1 MASANYAGPERGMR
15 VAVLTGGGD
24 VPGLNPCIKA
34 IVTTAEAF
42 GWETVGFRRGWAG
55 PLYVDP
61 DNEDSLREHV
71 VALDGTT
78 VRGIDR
84 TGGTILHTSRTNPG
98 RVTAENVPDRLR
110 ADCTAEPGGK
120 IDCTTHVIGVLDRM
134 GIDALVAIGGDDTL
148 SYAARLHQEG
158 VKVMACPKTM
168 DNDVF
173 GTDYC
178 IGFGTAVGRSVDFI
192 DALRTPTGSHE
203 RIAVVE
209 LFGRNSGETAL
220 LSGYLG
226 GADRV
231 LISEV
236 PFDIDRLAELI
247 MADKAANPSNYAV
260 VVVSEGARMVD
271 GEVIETGEADAYG
284 HRRLGGIG
292 EVLGEALRKRTGE
305 GIVNQ
310 SLAYLMRA
318 GPAVA
323 LDRMV
328 ASAFGT
334 MAVQLLEAN
343 ETGLMMTLRDGR
355 YQTAPVDVCI
365 HGEKRV
371 DVAELY
377 DTDTYRPIIRSV
389 KGKPMY
395 LY

>member
-1 MASANYAGPERGMR
+1 MR
-15 VAVLTGGGD
+15 IAMLTGGGD

-34 IVTTAEAF
+34 IVTRAEAL

-55 PLYVDP
+55 PLHVDP
-61 DNEDSLREHV
+61 QDESSVRNHVMVLDS
-71 VALDGTT
+71 TT

-84 TGGTILHTSRTNPG
+84 TGGTILHTSRTNPSK
-98 RVTAENVPDRLR
+98 VAAKDLPDRLR
-110 ADCTAEPGGK
+110 ARHEPQAGKRVDCT
-120 IDCTTHVIGVLDRM
+120 DHVMDVLEKLEIG
-134 GIDALVAIGGDDTL
+134 ALVAIGGDDTL
-148 SYAARLHQEG
+148 SYAARLHREG
-158 VKVMACPKTM
+158 MKVMACPKTM

-178 IGFGTAVGRSVDFI
+178 IGFGTAVARSVEFI

-220 LSGYLG
+220 ISGYLA

-236 PFDIDRLAELI
+236 PFDVDKLADLV
-247 MADKAANPSNYAV
+247 MADKSANPSNYAI
-260 VVVSEGARMVD
+260 VVVSEGARMLSSD
-271 GEVIETGEADAYG
+271 TIESGEPDAYG

-292 EVLGEALRKRTGE
+292 EVLGKALKQRTE
-305 GIVNQ
+305 QGIVNQ

-334 MAVQLLEAN
+334 MAVQSLDAGEA
-343 ETGLMMTLRDGR
+343 GLMMALRDGK
-355 YQTAPVDVCI
+355 YETVPVETCI
-365 HGEKRV
+365 QGEKRV
-371 DVAELY
+371 DVEELY
-377 DTDTYRPIIRSV
+377 DSDAYRPLIRSV
-389 KGKPMY
+389 RGKPMY

>member
-1 MASANYAGPERGMR
+1 M
-15 VAVLTGGGD
+15 LTGGGD

-34 IVTTAEAF
+34 IATRAEAL
-42 GWETVGFRRGWAG
+42 GWEAVGFRRGWAG
-55 PLYVDP
+55 PLRVDP
-61 DNEDSLREHV
+61 EDGRSVRNHV
-71 VALDGTT
+71 MDLDKTT

-84 TGGTILHTSRTNPG
+84 AGGTILHTSRTNPG
-98 RVTAENVPDRLR
+98 NVAAKDLPDFLGARHNPQAGDR
-110 ADCTAEPGGK
+110 
-120 IDCTTHVIGVLDRM
+120 IDCTDHVIDVLERLQ
-134 GIDALVAIGGDDTL
+134 IDALIAIGGDDTL

-158 VKVMACPKTM
+158 VNVMACPKTM

-178 IGFGTAVGRSVDFI
+178 IGFGTAVGRSVGFI

-209 LFGRNSGETAL
+209 LFGRDSGETAL
-220 LSGYLG
+220 ISGYLA

-236 PFDIDRLAELI
+236 PFDVDRLADLV
-247 MADKAANPSNYAV
+247 MADKSANPSNYAII
-260 VVVSEGARMVD
+260 VVSQGACMIGGD
-271 GEVIETGEADAYG
+271 KIESGDPDAFG
-284 HRRLGGIG
+284 HRQLGGIG
-292 EVLGEALRKRTGE
+292 EVLGKALTQRTGQ

-334 MAVQLLEAN
+334 MAVQSLEAG
-343 ETGLMMTLRDGR
+343 EAGLMMALRDGN
-355 YQTAPVDVCI
+355 YETVPIETCVQ
-365 HGEKRV
+365 GNKRV
-371 DVAELY
+371 DIEELY
-377 DTDTYRPIIRSV
+377 DSDAYRPIIRHV
-389 KGKPMY
+389 RGKPMF

>member
-1 MASANYAGPERGMR
+1 MR
-15 VAVLTGGGD
+15 IGILTGGGD

-34 IVTTAEAF
+34 IVSTAEAL

-61 DNEDSLREHV
+61 GDKASVRDHV
-71 VALDGTT
+71 MTLDGVA

-98 RVTAENVPDRLR
+98 KVSSKDLPERLR
-110 ADCTAEPGGK
+110 ATHEPEAGGKADCT
-120 IDCTTHVIGVLDRM
+120 DYVMGVLDRM
-134 GIDALVAIGGDDTL
+134 EIDALIAIGGDDTL

-158 VKVMACPKTM
+158 MRVMACPKTM

-178 IGFGTAVGRSVDFI
+178 MGFGTAVGRSVEFI

-203 RIAVVE
+203 RIAVIE

-220 LSGYLG
+220 MSGYLA

-236 PFDIDRLAELI
+236 PFDVDRLAELV

-260 VVVSEGARMVD
+260 VVVSEGASMIG
-271 GEVIETGEADAYG
+271 GEIIESGEADAYG

-292 EVLGEALRKRTGE
+292 EALGRALKERTGE

-310 SLAYLMRA
+310 SLAYLMRSGA
-318 GPAVA
+318 PVA

-328 ASAFGT
+328 ASAYGT
-334 MAVQLLEAN
+334 MAVQLLEDGQ
-343 ETGLMMTLRDGR
+343 TGLMMALHDGR
-355 YQTAPVDVCI
+355 YDTVPVDTCI
-365 HGEKRV
+365 QGEKRV
-371 DVAELY
+371 DVGQLY
-377 DTDTYRPIIRSV
+377 DTETYRPIIRGV
-389 KGKPMY
+389 QGKPMF

>member
-1 MASANYAGPERGMR
+1 MR
-15 VAVLTGGGD
+15 IALLTGGGD

-34 IVTTAEAF
+34 IVTRAGEL
-42 GWETVGFRRGWAG
+42 GWDTLGFRRGWAG
-55 PLYVDP
+55 PLHVDP
-61 DNEDSLREHV
+61 RDESSVQEHV
-71 VALDGTT
+71 LDLDGTT

-98 RVTAENVPDRLR
+98 GVAAKNLPDFLR
-110 ADCTAEPGGK
+110 AKYGPEPGDR
-120 IDCTTHVIGVLDRM
+120 IDCTDHVLDVLEQLR
-134 GIDALVAIGGDDTL
+134 IDALVAIGGDDTL
-148 SYAARLHQEG
+148 SYAARLHREG
-158 VKVMACPKTM
+158 VNVMACPKTM

-178 IGFGTAVGRSVDFI
+178 IGFGTAVARSVDFI

-220 LSGYLG
+220 ISGYLA

-236 PFDIDRLAELI
+236 PFDVDKLAELI
-247 MADKAANPSNYAV
+247 TADKAANPSNYAII
-260 VVVSEGARMVD
+260 VVSEGARMVGSEPVQS
-271 GEVIETGEADAYG
+271 GEPDAFG

-292 EVLGEALRKRTGE
+292 ELLGRALKERTGQ

-318 GPAVA
+318 GPPAA

-328 ASAFGT
+328 AAAFGT
-334 MAVQLLEAN
+334 MAIQALDAG
-343 ETGLMMTLRDGR
+343 ETGLMTALRDGN
-355 YQTAPVDVCI
+355 YATVPVDTCV

-377 DTDTYRPIIRSV
+377 DADAYRPIIRTV
-389 KGKPMY
+389 RGKPMF

>member
-1 MASANYAGPERGMR
+1 M
-15 VAVLTGGGD
+15 
-24 VPGLNPCIKA
+24 
-34 IVTTAEAF
+34 
-42 GWETVGFRRGWAG
+42 
-55 PLYVDP
+55 
-61 DNEDSLREHV
+61 
-71 VALDGTT
+71 
-78 VRGIDR
+78 
-84 TGGTILHTSRTNPG
+84 
-98 RVTAENVPDRLR
+98 
-110 ADCTAEPGGK
+110 
-120 IDCTTHVIGVLDRM
+120 IGVLEKLR
-134 GIDALVAIGGDDTL
+134 IDALVAIGGDDTL
-148 SYAARLHQEG
+148 SYAARLHREG

-168 DNDVF
+168 DNDVY

-220 LSGYLG
+220 ISGYLA

-236 PFDIDRLAELI
+236 PFDIDKLAALI
-247 MADKAANPSNYAV
+247 MADKAANPSNYAI
-260 VVVSEGARMVD
+260 VVVSEGARMI
-271 GEVIETGEADAYG
+271 GSEVIEAGEPDPYG

-292 EVLGEALRKRTGE
+292 EVLGKALKQRTGQ

-310 SLAYLMRA
+310 TLAYLMRS
-318 GPAVA
+318 GPPVA

-334 MAVQLLEAN
+334 MAVQSLEAG
-343 ETGLMMTLRDGR
+343 ETGLMMALRDGN
-355 YQTAPVDVCI
+355 YGTVPVDTCI
-365 HGEKRV
+365 QGEKRV

-377 DTDTYRPIIRSV
+377 DPDTYRPIIRRV
-389 KGKPMY
+389 HGKPMY

>member
-1 MASANYAGPERGMR
+1 MR
-15 VAVLTGGGD
+15 IAMLTGGGD

-34 IVTTAEAF
+34 IVTRAREL
-42 GWETVGFRRGWAG
+42 GWDTLGFRRGWAG
-55 PLYVDP
+55 PLRVDP
-61 DNEDSLREHV
+61 RDESSVREHV
-71 VALDGTT
+71 LSLDGTT

-84 TGGTILHTSRTNPG
+84 DGGTILHTSRTNPG
-98 RVTAENVPDRLR
+98 RVAPEDLPEFLRVRYKPQAGDR
-110 ADCTAEPGGK
+110 
-120 IDCTTHVIGVLDRM
+120 IDCTGHVLEVMDELK
-134 GIDALVAIGGDDTL
+134 IDALVAIGGDDTL
-148 SYAARLHQEG
+148 SYAARLHRDG
-158 VKVMACPKTM
+158 MNVMACPKTM

-178 IGFGTAVGRSVDFI
+178 VGFGTAVGRSVNFI

-220 LSGYLG
+220 ISGYLA

-236 PFDIDRLAELI
+236 PVDVDKLADLV
-247 MADKAANPSNYAV
+247 MADKRANPSNYAV
-260 VVVSEGARMVD
+260 IVVSEGARLICS
-271 GEVIETGEADAYG
+271 EVVESGEADAYG

-292 EVLGEALRKRTGE
+292 EVLGHALKERTGQ

-318 GPAVA
+318 GPPVA

-334 MAVQLLEAN
+334 MAVQALEAG
-343 ETGLMMTLRDGR
+343 ETGLMMALRDGN
-355 YQTAPVDVCI
+355 YETVPVDTCLQ
-365 HGEKRV
+365 GEKRV
-371 DVAELY
+371 DVPELY
-377 DTDTYRPIIRSV
+377 DSDAYRPIIRTV
-389 KGKPMY
+389 RGKPMF

>member
-1 MASANYAGPERGMR
+1 M
-15 VAVLTGGGD
+15 LTGGGD

-34 IVTTAEAF
+34 IVTRAEELD
-42 GWETVGFRRGWAG
+42 WETVGFRRGWVG
-55 PLYVDP
+55 PLHVDP
-61 DNEDSLREHV
+61 QDESSIRDHVMDLDS
-71 VALDGTT
+71 TT

-84 TGGTILHTSRTNPG
+84 TGGTILRTSRTNPG
-98 RVTAENVPDRLR
+98 KVATKDLPDFLR
-110 ADCTAEPGGK
+110 TEYK
-120 IDCTTHVIGVLDRM
+120 SQTNKRIDCTDHVIDVLEKLQ
-134 GIDALVAIGGDDTL
+134 IDALIAIGGDDTL
-148 SYAARLHQEG
+148 SYAARLHREG
-158 VKVMACPKTM
+158 MKVMACPKTM

-178 IGFGTAVGRSVDFI
+178 IGFGTAVGRSVEFI

-220 LSGYLG
+220 ISGYLA

-236 PFDIDRLAELI
+236 PFDVDKLADLV
-247 MADKAANPSNYAV
+247 MADKSANPSNYAII
-260 VVVSEGARMVD
+260 VVSEGARMVSSD
-271 GEVIETGEADAYG
+271 AVESGEPDAYG

-292 EVLGEALRKRTGE
+292 EVLGKALKQRTGQ

-334 MAVQLLEAN
+334 MAVQSLEAG
-343 ETGLMMTLRDGR
+343 EAGLMMALRDGN
-355 YQTAPVDVCI
+355 YETVPVETCI
-365 HGEKRV
+365 QGEKRV
-371 DVAELY
+371 DIEELY
-377 DTDTYRPIIRSV
+377 DSYAYRPIIRNV
-389 KGKPMY
+389 RGKPMY

>member
-1 MASANYAGPERGMR
+1 MR
-15 VAVLTGGGD
+15 IAMLTGGGD
-24 VPGLNPCIKA
+24 VPGLNPCITA
-34 IVTTAEAF
+34 IVTRAEAL
-42 GWETVGFRRGWAG
+42 GWEAIGFRRGWAG
-55 PLYVDP
+55 PLRVDP
-61 DNEDSLREHV
+61 RDEASVRQHV
-71 VALDGTT
+71 MALDGTT
-78 VRGIDR
+78 VRDIDR
-84 TGGTILHTSRTNPG
+84 TGGTILHTSRTNPSK
-98 RVTAENVPDRLR
+98 VALKDLPDFLR
-110 ADCTAEPGGK
+110 AKHGSGTGER
-120 IDCTTHVIGVLDRM
+120 IDCTDHVIGVLEKLQ
-134 GIDALVAIGGDDTL
+134 IDALVAIGGDDTL
-148 SYAARLHQEG
+148 SYAARLHREG

-178 IGFGTAVGRSVDFI
+178 IGFGTAVGRSVEFI

-220 LSGYLG
+220 ISGYLA

-247 MADKAANPSNYAV
+247 MADKAANPSNYAI
-260 VVVSEGARMVD
+260 VVVSEGARMIGSEIIEA
-271 GEVIETGEADAYG
+271 GEPDPYG

-292 EVLGEALRKRTGE
+292 EVLGKALKQRTGQ

-310 SLAYLMRA
+310 TLAYLMRS
-318 GPAVA
+318 GPPVA

-334 MAVQLLEAN
+334 MAVQSLDAG
-343 ETGLMMTLRDGR
+343 ETGLMMALRDGN
-355 YQTAPVDVCI
+355 YGTVPVDTCVQ
-365 HGEKRV
+365 GEKRV

-377 DTDTYRPIIRSV
+377 DPETYRPIIRRV
-389 KGKPMY
+389 LGKPMY

>member
-1 MASANYAGPERGMR
+1 MR
-15 VAVLTGGGD
+15 IAMLTGGGD

-34 IVTTAEAF
+34 IVTGAEAL
-42 GWETVGFRRGWAG
+42 GWDAVGFRRGWAG
-55 PLYVDP
+55 PLYADP
-61 DNEDSLREHV
+61 RDEESVRQHV
-71 VALDGTT
+71 VVLDAAA

-84 TGGTILHTSRTNPG
+84 SGGTILHTSRTNPG
-98 RVTAENVPDRLR
+98 RVAAEKLPDFLR
-110 ADCTAEPGGK
+110 ASHGSQGDAGRGGEGDRVDCT
-120 IDCTTHVIGVLDRM
+120 DHVLNVLDKLE
-134 GIDALVAIGGDDTL
+134 IDALVAIGGDDTL
-148 SYAARLHQEG
+148 SYAARLHEEG

-178 IGFGTAVGRSVDFI
+178 IGFGTAVGRSVGFI
-192 DALRTPTGSHE
+192 DALRTPAGSHE

-220 LSGYLG
+220 ISGYLA

-236 PFDIDRLAELI
+236 PFDVDRLAELI
-247 MADKAANPSNYAV
+247 MADKRANPSNYAV
-260 VVVSEGARMVD
+260 VVVSEGARMT
-271 GEVIETGEADAYG
+271 GGAVIESGEPDAYG

-292 EVLGEALRKRTGE
+292 EVLGQALKERTGQ

-310 SLAYLMRA
+310 TLAYLMRA
-318 GPAVA
+318 GRPVA

-328 ASAFGT
+328 AAAFGT
-334 MAVQLLEAN
+334 MAVQCLEAG
-343 ETGLMMTLRDGR
+343 ESGLMMALRDGN
-355 YQTAPVDVCI
+355 YETVPVDTCVQ
-365 HGEKRV
+365 GEKRV

-377 DTDTYRPIIRSV
+377 DAEAYRPLIRRV
-389 KGKPMY
+389 RGKPMY